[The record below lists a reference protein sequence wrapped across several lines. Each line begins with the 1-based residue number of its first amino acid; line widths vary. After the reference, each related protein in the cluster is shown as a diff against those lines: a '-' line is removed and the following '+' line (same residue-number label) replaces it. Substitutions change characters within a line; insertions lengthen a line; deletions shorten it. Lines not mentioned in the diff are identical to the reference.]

1 MSRQPTSAPEIVDI
15 GAGPP
20 YARGVPNLETGEVPR
35 WFDVVVTVRNTADHA
50 LHIMASPRK
59 IHFDEASGVLTLSL
73 FEPSPNEPGRL
84 RIPRFLPD
92 FITIPP
98 QSATIVTV
106 SVPEVINQVISSS
119 PEGPQV
125 QQLHAGQLRSVQL
138 SLAFSG
144 EPFRLPDEATTG
156 DIAERLSSWGHVH
169 EVRRV
174 VKRTNTIS
182 ETEKP
187 AQDRE
192 GIDADT

>member
-125 QQLHAGQLRSVQL
+125 QQLRGTAEVGPAAWPSAASHSGCRMKQPLAT
-138 SLAFSG
+138 SLNA
-144 EPFRLPDEATTG
+144 
-156 DIAERLSSWGHVH
+156 
-169 EVRRV
+169 
-174 VKRTNTIS
+174 
-182 ETEKP
+182 
-187 AQDRE
+187 
-192 GIDADT
+192 